1 MEVRLASLYSLAINS
16 GLRQRMK
23 SPSIASRSGCR
34 QMQQRRECRE
44 KSGGVLEGAAEG
56 MEAKDVGEVGEVEG
70 GVEDAGK
77 IGANV
82 ESSLKTA
89 AGAAGGAGTVF
100 SVGA

>member
-1 MEVRLASLYSLAINS
+1 
-16 GLRQRMK
+16 
-23 SPSIASRSGCR
+23 
-34 QMQQRRECRE
+34 
-44 KSGGVLEGAAEG
+44 